1 MLCKKPRYKTK
12 KIFIPQPKHT
22 TVQKETD
29 ENDNKENIL
38 LINENSKNQFN
49 ENEISNTNNI
59 SKNSFTVRNS
69 LKVYFFYIF
78 RLILKFILKN
88 ILLVLNFLVI
98 EIQLI

>member
-22 TVQKETD
+22 TIQKETD

-38 LINENSKNQFN
+38 LNNENSKNDLY
-49 ENEISNTNNI
+49 ENEISKQII

-69 LKVYFFYIF
+69 LKVKLFF
-78 RLILKFILKN
+78 
-88 ILLVLNFLVI
+88 
-98 EIQLI
+98 

>member
-22 TVQKETD
+22 TIQKETD

-38 LINENSKNQFN
+38 LNNENSKNDLY
-49 ENEISNTNNI
+49 ENEISKQII

-69 LKVYFFYIF
+69 LKVKIIF
-78 RLILKFILKN
+78 LIF
-88 ILLVLNFLVI
+88 
-98 EIQLI
+98 

>member
-49 ENEISNTNNI
+49 ENETSNTNNI

-69 LKVYFFYIF
+69 LKVYFFFIF
-78 RLILKFILKN
+78 LD
-88 ILLVLNFLVI
+88 
-98 EIQLI
+98 